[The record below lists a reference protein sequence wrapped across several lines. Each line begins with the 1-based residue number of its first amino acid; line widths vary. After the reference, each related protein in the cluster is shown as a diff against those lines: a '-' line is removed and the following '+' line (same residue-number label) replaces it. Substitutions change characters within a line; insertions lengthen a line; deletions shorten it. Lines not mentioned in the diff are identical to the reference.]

1 MTALDPN
8 ADGSSQ
14 PGTPI
19 KEAVSVHEVPATPEA
34 PAAPAG
40 DPATVGLPSFIVG
53 SIALG
58 LVLVGMVP
66 ASAVGAS
73 LPIIMA
79 ATAAGLFVATIWSAN
94 LGQSAVASVFGI
106 FAGFW
111 LSYAALVLGLT
122 HNWFGI
128 TTAAATS
135 TQELFLSSWLIII
148 VMLTLATLRLPL
160 AFTAVF
166 ALIDVALVLI
176 LIGTAQASSGL
187 VKTAGYV
194 VLAFAA
200 VGVYLFFNSLSLAT
214 GGRAIPLG
222 SPVLR
227 G

>member
-8 ADGSSQ
+8 ADRSSQ
-14 PGTPI
+14 AGTPI
-19 KEAVSVHEVPATPEA
+19 KEAVSAHEVLATPEP

-53 SIALG
+53 SVALG

-73 LPIIMA
+73 LPIILA

-106 FAGFW
+106 FAG
-111 LSYAALVLGLT
+111 
-122 HNWFGI
+122 NWFAI
-128 TTAAATS
+128 STAAAAS
-135 TQELFLSSWLIII
+135 TQELFLTSWLIVI

-160 AFTAVF
+160 VFTVVF

-176 LIGTAQASSGL
+176 LIGTAQASTGL
-187 VKTAGYV
+187 VKAAGYV

-200 VGVYLFFNSLSLAT
+200 AGVYLFFNSLSLAT

-222 SPVLR
+222 SPVLH